1 MNYKVKLFLG
11 SPTNGE
17 QRKKQEV
24 EGSTVLSA
32 LKKLKAPSTITTVG
46 VIEVTYG
53 KKFKIMHMNI
63 VRLKRMFNPRPIFK
77 EVLAKN
83 LMLFLQ

>member
-1 MNYKVKLFLG
+1 MNYKVKLLLG

-17 QRKKQEV
+17 KRKEQKV
-24 EGSTVLSA
+24 EGSTLLSA
-32 LKKLKAPSTITTVG
+32 LKKLKAPATIMVVG
-46 VIEVTYG
+46 TLEVTYG
-53 KKFKIMHMNI
+53 DKFKQMNMNI
-63 VRLKRMFNPRPIFK
+63 VRLKRMFNSRPIFK